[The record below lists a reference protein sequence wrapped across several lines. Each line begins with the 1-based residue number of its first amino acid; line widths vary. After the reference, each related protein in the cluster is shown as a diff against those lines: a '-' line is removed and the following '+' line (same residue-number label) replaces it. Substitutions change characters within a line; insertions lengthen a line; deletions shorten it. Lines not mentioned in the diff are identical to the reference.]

1 MHALTHSHTHT
12 LTHTPIHSLTHS
24 LTHSLLYSLIDPV
37 LETAERDAQYIKE
50 LGLNLTHSLNTHCHA
65 DHVTGTAA
73 LKHSFPH
80 MCTAISKASGARAE
94 RLLEDGV
101 SHCTALHCD
110 VCECVCVCARASVK

>member
-1 MHALTHSHTHT
+1 MHS
-12 LTHTPIHSLTHS
+12 LTHTPIHSLTHPYTHS
-24 LTHSLLYSLIDPV
+24 LTTHSLLYSLIDPV

-110 VCECVCVCARASVK
+110 VCVCVRVSVRVSVCV